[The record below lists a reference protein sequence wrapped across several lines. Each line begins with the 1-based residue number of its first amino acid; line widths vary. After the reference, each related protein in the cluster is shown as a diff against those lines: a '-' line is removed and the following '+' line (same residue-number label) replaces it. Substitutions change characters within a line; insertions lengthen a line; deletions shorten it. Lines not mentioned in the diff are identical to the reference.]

1 MMKECEEQLA
11 RGIEKEQRNY
21 AALAEE
27 LAGEREENE
36 NLRVIIYE
44 SNQEL
49 ARIKEEKDALE
60 EECEALAA

>member
-1 MMKECEEQLA
+1 MA
-11 RGIEKEQRNY
+11 RSIEKEQRNY
-21 AALAEE
+21 VALEEE

-49 ARIKEEKDALE
+49 TKIKEERDALE
-60 EECEALAA
+60 EEC

>member
-1 MMKECEEQLA
+1 MMKECEEQMA
-11 RGIEKEQRNY
+11 RSIEKEQRNY
-21 AALAEE
+21 VALEEE

-49 ARIKEEKDALE
+49 TKIKEERDALE
-60 EECEALAA
+60 EEC